1 MRKPPAGGFPRSG
14 GDDIRTLKK
23 YKPTK
28 FKLKSSV
35 YDKSAADYAVA
46 FIENLCHTKGTW
58 AGKPFEL
65 IDWQEQIIRDL
76 FGTLKPNGYRQF
88 NTAYIEIPK
97 KQGKSELAAAV
108 ALLLTCGD
116 GEERAEVYGCAADRQ
131 QAAIVFDVAADMVR
145 MCPALSK
152 RVKILASQKRL
163 IYTPTNSFYQVLS
176 AEAYSKHGFNI
187 HGVVFDE
194 LHTQP
199 NRKLFDVMT
208 KGSGDARMQPLYFLI
223 TTAGTDTHSICYE
236 THQKAKDII
245 AGRKIDPT
253 FYPVIYG
260 ADESDDWTDPKVW
273 KKANPSLDITVGIDK
288 VKAACDSAKQNPG
301 EENAF
306 RQLRLNQWVKQA
318 VRWMPM
324 EKWDKCAFSVD
335 EDELEG
341 RVCYGGLDLSS
352 TTDITAFVLVFPP
365 LDEQDKYII
374 LPYFW
379 IPEDNLTLRV
389 NRDHV
394 PYDVWE
400 RQGYLQT
407 TEGNVVHY
415 GFIEKFIERLG
426 ERFNIREIAFDRW
439 GAVQMV
445 QNLEGMGFT
454 VVPFGQGFKDMSPPT
469 KELMKLVLEQKI
481 AHGGHPVLRWN
492 MDNIY
497 IRTDPAGNI
506 KTDKEKSTEKIDGA
520 VATIMA
526 LDRAIRCGND
536 GGASVYDERGIL
548 FI

>member
-1 MRKPPAGGFPRSG
+1 MPFGGEILRK
-14 GDDIRTLKK
+14 LKN

-28 FKLKSSV
+28 FKAKDSY
-35 YDKSAADYAVA
+35 YDKEYADFAVD
-46 FIENLCHTKGTW
+46 FIESLCHTKGTW
-58 AGKPFEL
+58 AGKRFEL
-65 IDWQEQIIRDL
+65 MDWQEQIIRDL
-76 FGTLKPNGYRQF
+76 FGILKPNGYRQF

-97 KQGKSELAAAV
+97 KNGKSELAAAV

-116 GEERAEVYGCAADRQ
+116 GEQRAEVYGAAADRQ
-131 QAAIVFDVAADMVR
+131 QASIVFDVAADMVR
-145 MCPALSK
+145 MCPALNK

-163 IYTPTNSFYQVLS
+163 IYEPTNSFYQVLS
-176 AEAYSKHGFNI
+176 AEAYSKHGFNV

-194 LHTQP
+194 LHSQP
-199 NRKLFDVMT
+199 NRKLYDVLT
-208 KGSGDARMQPLYFLI
+208 KGSGDARMQPLFFLI

-236 THQKAKDII
+236 VHQKAQDII
-245 AGRKIDPT
+245 DGRKIDPT

-260 ADESDDWTDPKVW
+260 ADDTEDWTSPKVW
-273 KKANPSLDITVGIDK
+273 KKCNPSLGETIGVDK
-288 VKAACDSAKQNPG
+288 VKTACESAKQNPG
-301 EENAF
+301 EENSF

-324 EKWDKCAFSVD
+324 DKWDKCAFAVN
-335 EDELEG
+335 EEQLQG

-365 LDEQDKYII
+365 LDEDDKYII

-379 IPEDNLTLRV
+379 IPEDTLDLRV
-389 NRDHV
+389 KRDHV
-394 PYDVWE
+394 PYDIWE

-415 GFIEKFIERLG
+415 GYIEKFIEELG
-426 ERFNIREIAFDRW
+426 KKFNIREIAFDRW

-469 KELMKLVLEQKI
+469 KELMKLTLEQKI

-492 MDNIY
+492 MDNIF

-506 KTDKEKSTEKIDGA
+506 KADKEKSTEKIDGA

-536 GGASVYDERGIL
+536 TSESVYSSRGIL